1 MKKLIILLVAFLMLV
16 LCNAAV
22 SQAVTLSFDPDFQGV
37 LLGNQV
43 DVNVVISGLGDGE
56 APSLGTF
63 DFDITFDPTILALSS
78 ITFGSYLGDPDP
90 FLFETSLGFTDYGT
104 GTVNIW
110 EVSWLDANS
119 ISGPSYNPP
128 YLEFMQPESFA
139 LATLTFDTRSFG
151 TSSLDISSYDLGD
164 AHGEDMLTADLESG
178 NINVVPVPEPATL
191 FLLGTGLAG
200 IGFLR
205 KKRMNRVSS

>member
-56 APSLGTF
+56 APSLGGF
-63 DFDITFDPTILALSS
+63 DLDIGFDQTILAFDSV
-78 ITFGSYLGDPDP
+78 TFGDPVLGDQLD
-90 FLFETSLGFTDYGT
+90 LFILGSDTATTPGV
-104 GTVNIW
+104 GTVNLY
-110 EVSWLDANS
+110 EL
-119 ISGPSYNPP
+119 
-128 YLEFMQPESFA
+128 SFDSVA
-139 LATLTFDTRSFG
+139 DLNYDQAAIFTLATLTFRTLALG
-151 TSSLDISSYDLGD
+151 TSSLDISFYELSDAYGDLL
-164 AHGEDMLTADLESG
+164 MADLESG
-178 NINVVPVPEPATL
+178 SINVNAIPEPATL

-205 KKRMNRVSS
+205 KKRMNRVSL